1 MGRARFLLMIA
12 LSLVGVATAS
22 ADDWP
27 MRPVTM
33 VVPFAPGGV
42 YDTLGRVYAAAL
54 SDSLGH
60 QVIVENV
67 PGAGSMTG
75 AARVAKADPDGY
87 EILFGGESPNAQV
100 QLLHKAPPYDAATD
114 FAPVALVAQQPL
126 ILAARPGIPAGNL
139 ADFIAYAKG
148 NQAKMQYGSPGTGTG
163 SHLACALLDTAIGI
177 AVTHVPYRGLAPA
190 MQDLLAG
197 RIDYMCPTITTAMA
211 QVQAKE
217 VQAPAVLGRE
227 RSPTFPDIATAER
240 AGAERLRRQWLER
253 HIPAQ
258 GDAGADRRQAQRRD
272 ARRHGHARGAAARAR
287 ARRVAAAA
295 GPSHAAISAEL
306 RRKRDQELGRG
317 HRHRGDYGGVA
328 PIRRNTNSVSS

>member
-1 MGRARFLLMIA
+1 MPRFVRLSAAIA
-12 LSLVGVATAS
+12 LFALCGIRTSHAQ
-22 ADDWP
+22 DWP
-27 MRPVTM
+27 TRPVTM

-87 EILFGGESPNAQV
+87 QILFGGESPNAQV

-126 ILAARPGIPAGNL
+126 ILTARPGIPAGNL
-139 ADFIAYAKG
+139 ADFIAYAKA

-163 SHLACALLDTAIGI
+163 SHLACALLDAAIGI

-197 RIDYMCPTITTAMA
+197 RIDYVCPTITTAMA

-227 RSPTFPDIATAER
+227 RSPTFPDIATAEQQGLKGFD
-240 AGAERLRRQWLER
+240 ANGWNAIFLPKAT
-253 HIPAQ
+253 PAPIVEKL
-258 GDAGADRRQAQRRD
+258 
-272 ARRHGHARGAAARAR
+272 HAAAI
-287 ARRVAAAA
+287 AAMDQPAVQSRLHDLGATAPLADQRSPQYLQGFVDSELKKWSGVVKAA
-295 GPSHAAISAEL
+295 GIAAE
-306 RRKRDQELGRG
+306 
-317 HRHRGDYGGVA
+317 
-328 PIRRNTNSVSS
+328 

>member
-1 MGRARFLLMIA
+1 MGRTRFLFIMA

-27 MRPVTM
+27 TRPVTM

-87 EILFGGESPNAQV
+87 QILFGGESPNAQV

-126 ILAARPGIPAGNL
+126 ILAVRPGIPAGNL

-163 SHLACALLDTAIGI
+163 SHLACALLDAAIGI

-227 RSPTFPDIATAER
+227 RSPTFPDIATADEQGLKGFDANGWNAIFLPKATPAPIVARLNAATR
-240 AGAERLRRQWLER
+240 AAMDTPAVQQRVRELGASLPPPDHRTPQYLQSFVESEIRSW
-253 HIPAQ
+253 
-258 GDAGADRRQAQRRD
+258 
-272 ARRHGHARGAAARAR
+272 GAAIGT
-287 ARRVAAAA
+287 A
-295 GPSHAAISAEL
+295 GITAE
-306 RRKRDQELGRG
+306 
-317 HRHRGDYGGVA
+317 
-328 PIRRNTNSVSS
+328 

>member
-27 MRPVTM
+27 TRPVTM

-126 ILAARPGIPAGNL
+126 ILTARPGIPAGNL

-163 SHLACALLDTAIGI
+163 SHLACALLDAAIGI

-227 RSPTFPDIATAER
+227 RSPTFPDIATADEQGLKGFDANGWNAIFLPKATPAPIVARLNAATR
-240 AGAERLRRQWLER
+240 AAMDTPAVQQRVRELGASLPPPDHRTPQYLQSFVESEIRSW
-253 HIPAQ
+253 
-258 GDAGADRRQAQRRD
+258 
-272 ARRHGHARGAAARAR
+272 GAAIGT
-287 ARRVAAAA
+287 A
-295 GPSHAAISAEL
+295 GITAE
-306 RRKRDQELGRG
+306 
-317 HRHRGDYGGVA
+317 
-328 PIRRNTNSVSS
+328 

>member
-1 MGRARFLLMIA
+1 MGRTRFLFMIA

-27 MRPVTM
+27 TRPLTM

-87 EILFGGESPNAQV
+87 EILFGGELPNAQV

-126 ILAARPGIPAGNL
+126 ILTARPGIPAGNL
-139 ADFIAYAKG
+139 ADFIAYAKA
-148 NQAKMQYGSPGTGTG
+148 NQATMQYGSPGTGTG
-163 SHLACALLDTAIGI
+163 SHLACALLDAAIGI

-227 RSPTFPDIATAER
+227 RSPTFPDIATAEQQGLTGFNANGWNAIFLPKATPAPIVARLNAATR
-240 AGAERLRRQWLER
+240 AAMDTPAVQQRVRELGASLPPPDHRTPQYLQSFVESEIKSW
-253 HIPAQ
+253 
-258 GDAGADRRQAQRRD
+258 
-272 ARRHGHARGAAARAR
+272 GAAIGT
-287 ARRVAAAA
+287 A
-295 GPSHAAISAEL
+295 GITAE
-306 RRKRDQELGRG
+306 
-317 HRHRGDYGGVA
+317 
-328 PIRRNTNSVSS
+328 